1 MNIYEQ
7 INAMHEVMH
16 NTLKAYLVA
25 MNKLAKQGIDTKND
39 EVIMKVGECL
49 KALQNA
55 PTYAVERF
63 DCELAERW
71 AKMQAFFEEARK

>member
-7 INAMHEVMH
+7 INAMHKVMH

-25 MNKLAKQGIDTKND
+25 MNKLAKQGIDTRND
-39 EVIMKVGECL
+39 EVIMKAFECL
-49 KALQNA
+49 KALENTT
-55 PTYAVERF
+55 TYPVERF
-63 DCELAERW
+63 DAQRAERW